1 MNKSQCSTLIKRSKS
16 RVGCLYRK
24 EVAEVKLIL
33 NLSLLTWP
41 QSVPLLPGFY
51 SYSKL
56 KTG

>member
-1 MNKSQCSTLIKRSKS
+1 MNKSQCSTLIKSSKS
-16 RVGCLYRK
+16 RAGCLHRK

-41 QSVPLLPGFY
+41 ESVPL